1 AISPNHH
8 NFTEDQRR
16 RGGLT
21 TGAKHAHNAP
31 ASRKNPFRHLW
42 INLSR
47 FAGESSGILLVCDRR
62 RRSIRYGLINTNSF
76 VFVCGD
82 KTMNLL
88 PAATAKLAEFLETG
102 VTHNGLL
109 VSEDNR
115 FVYVFA
121 GAMNRNKEL
130 AAAAKELHNEW
141 LRAIRGQYE
150 GQE

>member
-1 AISPNHH
+1 
-8 NFTEDQRR
+8 
-16 RGGLT
+16 
-21 TGAKHAHNAP
+21 
-31 ASRKNPFRHLW
+31 
-42 INLSR
+42 
-47 FAGESSGILLVCDRR
+47 
-62 RRSIRYGLINTNSF
+62 
-76 VFVCGD
+76 
-82 KTMNLL
+82 MNLL